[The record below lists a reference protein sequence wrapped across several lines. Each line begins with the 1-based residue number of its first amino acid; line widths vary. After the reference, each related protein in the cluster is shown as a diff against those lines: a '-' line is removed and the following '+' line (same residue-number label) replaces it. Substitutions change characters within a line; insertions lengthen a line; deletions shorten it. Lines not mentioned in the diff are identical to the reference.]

1 LCQRIHTVTILHI
14 SSLDIENLSFSLFST
29 YARTSAYLAYDPEST
44 NLPKHIYFQST
55 PDHVLSVD
63 YSPWLDA
70 ILLCDSNGIPNEFEN
85 ERQYLILSRSC
96 LFFSCDE
103 FRTMDKKK

>member
-1 LCQRIHTVTILHI
+1 MIC
-14 SSLDIENLSFSLFST
+14 LFRS
-29 YARTSAYLAYDPEST
+29 YARTSAYLAYDPENS

-70 ILLCDSNGIPNEFEN
+70 ALLCDSNGIQEN
-85 ERQYLILSRSC
+85 FNVLL
-96 LFFSCDE
+96 
-103 FRTMDKKK
+103 

>member
-1 LCQRIHTVTILHI
+1 MFR
-14 SSLDIENLSFSLFST
+14 S
-29 YARTSAYLAYDPEST
+29 YARTSAYLAYDPENN

-70 ILLCDSNGIPNEFEN
+70 ALLCDSNGRE
-85 ERQYLILSRSC
+85 
-96 LFFSCDE
+96 
-103 FRTMDKKK
+103 KKMLDSL

>member
-1 LCQRIHTVTILHI
+1 
-14 SSLDIENLSFSLFST
+14 LFRS
-29 YARTSAYLAYDPEST
+29 YARTSAYLAYDPENN

-70 ILLCDSNGIPNEFEN
+70 ALLCDSNGRK
-85 ERQYLILSRSC
+85 RQYYY
-96 LFFSCDE
+96 LFKINDCFC
-103 FRTMDKKK
+103 F

>member
-1 LCQRIHTVTILHI
+1 MNFDL
-14 SSLDIENLSFSLFST
+14 LFIVHFRS
-29 YARTSAYLAYDPEST
+29 YARTSAYLAYDPENT

-70 ILLCDSNGIPNEFEN
+70 ALLCDSNGNDGKSSISRRKKEMIFFLFEVM
-85 ERQYLILSRSC
+85 YI
-96 LFFSCDE
+96 FFD
-103 FRTMDKKK
+103 

>member
-1 LCQRIHTVTILHI
+1 M
-14 SSLDIENLSFSLFST
+14 
-29 YARTSAYLAYDPEST
+29 AYDPENN

-70 ILLCDSNGIPNEFEN
+70 ILLCDSNGNEQIQSGREKMIHLGHVYFFRVTNFVRWTRKN
-85 ERQYLILSRSC
+85 ECSLKYRLVSEKQSF
-96 LFFSCDE
+96 LFL
-103 FRTMDKKK
+103 

>member
-1 LCQRIHTVTILHI
+1 MFR
-14 SSLDIENLSFSLFST
+14 S
-29 YARTSAYLAYDPEST
+29 YARTSAYLAYDPENN

-70 ILLCDSNGIPNEFEN
+70 ALLCDSNGRKE
-85 ERQYLILSRSC
+85 
-96 LFFSCDE
+96 
-103 FRTMDKKK
+103 

>member
-1 LCQRIHTVTILHI
+1 MNNKIILRVV
-14 SSLDIENLSFSLFST
+14 LLFRS
-29 YARTSAYLAYDPEST
+29 YARTSAYLAYDPENN

-70 ILLCDSNGIPNEFEN
+70 ALLCDSNGRE
-85 ERQYLILSRSC
+85 
-96 LFFSCDE
+96 
-103 FRTMDKKK
+103 KKMLDSL

>member
-1 LCQRIHTVTILHI
+1 MQFFIFR
-14 SSLDIENLSFSLFST
+14 S
-29 YARTSAYLAYDPEST
+29 YARTSAYLAYDPENN

-70 ILLCDSNGIPNEFEN
+70 ALLCDSNGREEKKC
-85 ERQYLILSRSC
+85 LIYGKINH
-96 LFFSCDE
+96 FS
-103 FRTMDKKK
+103 

>member
-1 LCQRIHTVTILHI
+1 MFR
-14 SSLDIENLSFSLFST
+14 S
-29 YARTSAYLAYDPEST
+29 YARTSAYLAYDPENN

-70 ILLCDSNGIPNEFEN
+70 ALLCDSNGKN
-85 ERQYLILSRSC
+85 R
-96 LFFSCDE
+96 
-103 FRTMDKKK
+103 K